1 MESVLF
7 TKDECSIILNGIE
20 NNEEYSLLNIDD
32 RKYEEWLIVDKSI
45 LDMVLNKLKRFGITS
60 IKEGRILKYD
70 KGCFFKKHVDTWE
83 KYPHR
88 YKTIIVQLSNGDS
101 YEGGNMMYGDVILG
115 KEIGNTVMF
124 EGTLPHSM
132 GEITSGIRY
141 AFVIWLERNDF
152 GINKTLL

>member
-70 KGCFFKKHVDTWE
+70 KGCFLKNT
-83 KYPHR
+83 
-88 YKTIIVQLSNGDS
+88 L
-101 YEGGNMMYGDVILG
+101 ILG
-115 KEIGNTVMF
+115 KNT
-124 EGTLPHSM
+124 H
-132 GEITSGIRY
+132 IDI
-141 AFVIWLERNDF
+141 
-152 GINKTLL
+152 KLL